1 MVAAVRK
8 ILILLVV
15 LVAIL
20 IAIGALLVFTVPSR
34 SADVHALIAQ
44 VPASAEAFAV
54 IPRAAAFD
62 AKLQA
67 NPVTRSAIAKWS
79 ASHPLPSPWMIGNA
93 DLIAW
98 RSGDQIHYLV
108 RTDTFRAFLIR
119 MFGSKVQINV
129 TGEPPMDSAAASQI
143 IALTSLLPAGDAL
156 VVQREEARGAYPPIG
171 RPAVTSI
178 QVNGSEIAMTSVAAG
193 DVGRASARPDGLKP
207 VLHFPH
213 AAILSAAFTQP
224 PRAINDL
231 NRIFGGRVS
240 SLFDAGGMVCI
251 YNVDTRKL
259 IPRPLGVIVLPD
271 DPARRAIVD
280 SFRKA
285 EAIGIRARMAEVGGN
300 IALAFD
306 DSIDQYQK
314 DAFDD
319 APATNQWAMRIDPQR
334 LVPILNDL
342 GQNVGLRIVAPRL
355 FRSARDLQQWIGGL
369 EQAKT
374 IDATDSADSQ
384 WETLH
389 VRIAAK

>member
-15 LVAIL
+15 LIAVL

-34 SADVHALIAQ
+34 NADVHALIAQ
-44 VPASAEAFAV
+44 VPSSAEAFAI
-54 IPRAAAFD
+54 IPEAAAFD

-93 DLIAW
+93 NLVAW
-98 RSGDQIHYLV
+98 RSSDQIHYLV

-143 IALTSLLPAGDAL
+143 IALASRLPAGDAL

-178 QVNGSEIAMTSVAAG
+178 QVTDTEITMTSVAAG
-193 DVGRASARPDGLKP
+193 VPPAAGPARAPGPTHR
-207 VLHFPH
+207 FPRS
-213 AAILSAAFTQP
+213 AILSAAFRQP
-224 PRAINDL
+224 PRVINDL

-240 SLFDAGGMVCI
+240 SLFDDGGMVCI

-285 EAIGIRARMAEVGGN
+285 EAIGIRARTAEVSGN

-319 APATNQWAMRIDPQR
+319 APAANQWAMRIDPQR

-355 FRSARDLQQWIGGL
+355 FRSARDLEQWIGGL

-389 VRIAAK
+389 VRITAK

>member
-15 LVAIL
+15 LIAVL
-20 IAIGALLVFTVPSR
+20 MAIGALLVFTVPSR
-34 SADVHALIAQ
+34 SADVHALIAE
-44 VPASAEAFAV
+44 VPASAEAFAI

-93 DLIAW
+93 DLVAW

-108 RTDTFRAFLIR
+108 RTDTLRAFLIR
-119 MFGSKVQINV
+119 MFGSKVLINV
-129 TGEPPMDSAAASQI
+129 TGELPMDSAAASQI
-143 IALTSLLPAGDAL
+143 MALASRLPPGDAL
-156 VVQREEARGAYPPIG
+156 VVQRQEARGAYPPMA

-178 QVNGSEIAMTSVAAG
+178 QVTGSEIAMTSVAAG
-193 DVGRASARPDGLKP
+193 IPPAAGPARAPSPTQK
-207 VLHFPH
+207 FPRS
-213 AAILSAAFTQP
+213 AILSAAFAQP
-224 PRAINDL
+224 PRVINDL

-240 SLFDAGGMVCI
+240 SLFDDGGMVCI

-259 IPRPLGVIVLPD
+259 IPRALGVIVLPD
-271 DPARRAIVD
+271 DEARRAIVD

-285 EAIGIRARMAEVGGN
+285 EAIGIRARTAEVGGN

-319 APATNQWAMRIDPQR
+319 APAANQWAMRIDPQR

-374 IDATDSADSQ
+374 IDATDSADSK

-389 VRIAAK
+389 VSIAAK

>member
-15 LVAIL
+15 LIAVL

-34 SADVHALIAQ
+34 SADVHALIAE
-44 VPASAEAFAV
+44 VPASAEAFAI

-79 ASHPLPSPWMIGNA
+79 ASHPLPSPWMVGNA
-93 DLIAW
+93 DLVAW

-119 MFGSKVQINV
+119 MFGSKVLINV

-143 IALTSLLPAGDAL
+143 IALASRLPPGDAL
-156 VVQREEARGAYPPIG
+156 VVQRQEARGAYPPMA

-178 QVNGSEIAMTSVAAG
+178 QVTGSEIAMTSVAAG
-193 DVGRASARPDGLKP
+193 VPPAAGPARAPAPTQK
-207 VLHFPH
+207 FPRS
-213 AAILSAAFTQP
+213 AILSAAFAQP
-224 PRAINDL
+224 PRVINDL

-240 SLFDAGGMVCI
+240 SLFDDGGMVCI

-271 DPARRAIVD
+271 DEARRAIVD

-285 EAIGIRARMAEVGGN
+285 EAIGIRARTAEVGGN

-319 APATNQWAMRIDPQR
+319 APAANQWAMRIDPQR

-374 IDATDSADSQ
+374 IDATDSADSK

>member
-8 ILILLVV
+8 ILIFLVV
-15 LVAIL
+15 LIAVL
-20 IAIGALLVFTVPSR
+20 VAIGALLVFTVPSR
-34 SADVHALIAQ
+34 SADVHALIAE
-44 VPASAEAFAV
+44 VPASAEAFAI

-98 RSGDQIHYLV
+98 RSADQIHYLV

-119 MFGSKVQINV
+119 MVGSKVQINV

-143 IALTSLLPAGDAL
+143 IALASRLPAGDAL

-178 QVNGSEIAMTSVAAG
+178 QVNGSEIAMNSVAAG
-193 DVGRASARPDGLKP
+193 VPPTAGPARALAPTQK
-207 VLHFPH
+207 FPR
-213 AAILSAAFTQP
+213 AAILSAAFAQP
-224 PRAINDL
+224 PRLVGDL

-240 SLFDAGGMVCI
+240 SLFDDGGMVCI

-285 EAIGIRARMAEVGGN
+285 EAIGIRARTAEVGGN

-314 DAFDD
+314 DVFDD
-319 APATNQWAMRIDPQR
+319 APAASQWAMRIDPQR
-334 LVPILNDL
+334 LVPILNEL

-355 FRSARDLQQWIGGL
+355 FRSARDLEQWIGGL

-384 WETLH
+384 WETLT